1 MTGATRQSRS
11 RIWADGGWPAR
22 GGRVLGGSSSI
33 NGMVYVR
40 GHARDFDHWADQGA
54 DGWRFADVLPYFR
67 RMENWQPGASPWR
80 GQGGPLHV
88 SRGKRENPL
97 FAAFVE
103 AGRQAGYPVTEDY
116 NGAQQEGFRRD
127 GGDDPRGPALV
138 RRARLFAPC
147 DGHGAGA
154 CGARSGRAR
163 GVLTRPIAPPA
174 WLCKAGASATQM
186 QRSCWRPAA

>member
-1 MTGATRQSRS
+1 MAGALPMCCPIS
-11 RIWADGGWPAR
+11 A
-22 GGRVLGGSSSI
+22 
-33 NGMVYVR
+33 
-40 GHARDFDHWADQGA
+40 
-54 DGWRFADVLPYFR
+54 GWR
-67 RMENWQPGASPWR
+67 NWQPGASPWR

-116 NGAQQEGFRRD
+116 NGAQQEGFGAMEATIHAGQRWS
-127 GGDDPRGPALV
+127 AA
-138 RRARLFAPC
+138 RAYFAPC

-163 GVLTRPIAPPA
+163 GV
-174 WLCKAGASATQM
+174 
-186 QRSCWRPAA
+186 